1 MLHVKKVHQNEIW
14 FYNYK
19 LKLQNFIFK
28 MINDIEGK
36 LYENDFIV
44 INIIISLL
52 HKLLII

>member
-1 MLHVKKVHQNEIW
+1 
-14 FYNYK
+14 
-19 LKLQNFIFK
+19 